1 LHPTDISLGAF
12 AIFYRQSLLYYVG
25 IKDKLHVFYVRFYPV
40 IFYEIVLRGASG
52 DVESRG
58 VELTEKNDRELRNR
72 WAK

>member
-1 LHPTDISLGAF
+1 
-12 AIFYRQSLLYYVG
+12 LLYYVG

-52 DVESRG
+52 DVESKG